1 MSQEHIDE
9 PIMRFYR
16 DYYAEEIGELAQHY
30 PNERDT
36 LDLSWKDLRTYD
48 EDMAN
53 AFLANP
59 DQSTD
64 ELEEALAKYDLPI
77 DIDFTPSVR
86 VIDLP
91 ESYIYSPIEAVEQ
104 NPEGYIGIRGNL
116 HKVTSPL
123 EKITEAAWV
132 CQKCGTMTH
141 VPCVDELQKPYQCE
155 GIQESHKGVF
165 QLNTQQSTF
174 TDYSKIRIQ
183 TPPDERGKLQDE
195 YIDGMVEGPLVWDY
209 SEVGLVGRSG
219 EDCVVYGTIDLEQE
233 SDNLFTEYVDVD
245 AIEFVDD
252 RDELDPTQY
261 KTDFQAIAEREDAVD
276 AFAESLVPGLYATDE
291 WEVGLEL
298 LVAYLFGSPRVSI
311 PEGPTYRGDI
321 HALIISDYGM
331 AKSMVNEAIAEF
343 SPTCI
348 KESVTGMS
356 SDVALLAAAVEDD
369 FAGGGWSLQ
378 PGILVQANGGH
389 VILDEIDKADV
400 DLERMNNALEGEQVV
415 DVNKAGQRATFDSK
429 VGLLATGNPED
440 SRFDRT
446 RPIPDQIN
454 IDPSLLSRFDGIVTM
469 EDTTDTEK
477 DTNVA
482 STAGK
487 TYLEAF
493 EVQYDNREDVDQLD
507 REITPELGRNWI
519 HYARENVFPTPTE
532 SQIEDIAEWYATE
545 IRSLNGN
552 NEDMPVPAT
561 ARVVM
566 ATIRFSLAFAR
577 VHLREQVHDSDVER
591 AKSLTKQLVGQTF
604 SGGVARPHET
614 QGSKMDR
621 LKHAIREDG
630 PIHFDELYD
639 RIDIGYQ
646 ELETRI
652 QKMKDQ
658 GQIMEPKNQT
668 YREV

>member
-1 MSQEHIDE
+1 MSNQDFED
-9 PIMRFYR
+9 PILRFYR
-16 DYYAEEIGELAQHY
+16 EYYRDEIAELAQHY
-30 PNERDT
+30 PKERDT
-36 LDLSWKDLRTYD
+36 LEISWKDLWQHD
-48 EDMAN
+48 EEMADS
-53 AFLANP
+53 FLSNP
-59 DQSTD
+59 EGCTA
-64 ELEEALAKYDLPI
+64 ELEQALAEYDLPI
-77 DIDFTPSVR
+77 DITFEPEVR
-86 VIDLP
+86 VIDLA
-91 ESYIYSPIEAVEQ
+91 ESHIYSPIQAVEQ
-104 NPEGYIGIRGNL
+104 NPDGYIGIRGSL

-123 EKITEAAWV
+123 EMITEAAWE
-132 CQKCGTMTH
+132 CQKCGVVTRI
-141 VPCVDELQKPYQCE
+141 PCADELQKPYQCD
-155 GIQESHKGVF
+155 GIDGSHKGVY
-165 QLNTQQSTF
+165 QLMTKESEF
-174 TDYSKIRIQ
+174 TDYSKVRIQ

-195 YIDGMVEGPLVWDY
+195 YIDGTVKGSLVWDY

-233 SDNLFTEYVDVD
+233 EDNLFTEYVEVF

-252 RDELDPTQY
+252 RDELQPSKY
-261 KTDFQAIAEREDAVD
+261 KEEFEEIAKREDAVD
-276 AFAESLVPGLYATDE
+276 VFAESLVPGLYATDE
-291 WEVGLEL
+291 WEVALEL

-389 VILDEIDKADV
+389 VILDEIDKADI

-446 RPIPDQIN
+446 IPIPDQIN

-493 EVQYDNREDVDQLD
+493 EVQYDGREDFDELD

-519 HYARENVFPTPTE
+519 HYARENIFPTPTE
-532 SQIEDIAEWYATE
+532 SQIEDISEWYATE

-552 NEDMPVPAT
+552 NENMPVPAT

-604 SGGVARPHET
+604 SGGIARPHET

-621 LKHAIREDG
+621 LEQIIYSEG
-630 PIHFDELYD
+630 PIHFDELYPKV
-639 RIDIGYQ
+639 DIEYN
-646 ELETRI
+646 ELETRL
-652 QKMKDQ
+652 QTLKDK
-658 GQIMEPKNQT
+658 GQIMEPETLT
-668 YREV
+668 YRFV